1 MNMNLTILYE
11 PYVLFLII
19 SILISIA
26 YYFYESNKNKNKEE
40 TPKKSVLPQ
49 TIVSLL
55 VSYIVML
62 MSYFCYKYFHSFSSP
77 TVSMSGGNQE
87 DEINELNDNEL
98 IELCKLVNQY
108 PTKIL
113 TIEKMEYYLVKKY
126 NKKYR
131 DYYEN
136 LVNGNKLWYL
146 LEKIY
151 STK

>member
-87 DEINELNDNEL
+87 DEMNEL
-98 IELCKLVNQY
+98 KRQ
-108 PTKIL
+108 KIIARL
-113 TIEKMEYYLVKKY
+113 TVVDDDIDVGIL
-126 NKKYR
+126 
-131 DYYEN
+131 EN
-136 LVNGNKLWYL
+136 
-146 LEKIY
+146 
-151 STK
+151 

>member
-26 YYFYESNKNKNKEE
+26 YYFYESNKNKNKNKEDI
-40 TPKKSVLPQ
+40 PKKSVLPQ

-87 DEINELNDNEL
+87 DEINEL
-98 IELCKLVNQY
+98 KRQ
-108 PTKIL
+108 KIIARL
-113 TIEKMEYYLVKKY
+113 TVVDDDIDVGIL
-126 NKKYR
+126 
-131 DYYEN
+131 EN
-136 LVNGNKLWYL
+136 
-146 LEKIY
+146 
-151 STK
+151 

>member
-87 DEINELNDNEL
+87 DEINEL
-98 IELCKLVNQY
+98 KRQ
-108 PTKIL
+108 KIIARL
-113 TIEKMEYYLVKKY
+113 TVVDDDIDVGIL
-126 NKKYR
+126 
-131 DYYEN
+131 EN
-136 LVNGNKLWYL
+136 
-146 LEKIY
+146 
-151 STK
+151 

>member
-26 YYFYESNKNKNKEE
+26 YYFYESNKNKNKGE

-87 DEINELNDNEL
+87 DEMNEL
-98 IELCKLVNQY
+98 KRQ
-108 PTKIL
+108 KIIARL
-113 TIEKMEYYLVKKY
+113 TVVDDDIDVGIL
-126 NKKYR
+126 
-131 DYYEN
+131 EN
-136 LVNGNKLWYL
+136 
-146 LEKIY
+146 
-151 STK
+151 